1 MSLVIADPASREE
14 IMDGTY
20 PIWGEGLSRTAYSQW
35 NRAQMETP
43 WGREHLRRVALVE
56 GGEVVASAKRYDFR
70 ARWSG
75 QTVDVLGIGAVFTPP
90 ARRGQGHAAALIDA
104 MVTDAAE
111 RGCAI
116 ALLFSEIGARYYER
130 LGFQVVPRAMVTVDV
145 LPFTGSPAMLVRSG
159 EAADLGAIAEIT
171 ARYAEGAA
179 FALDRTPDLIGFGL
193 ARKRLLAG
201 LGPSG
206 LRDVEFFV
214 TEEAY
219 RAAAYVVIT
228 RGPHGRRLEECGDR
242 DPTGARVGA
251 MLQVLSARTP
261 AEPPLRLVGWLPDS
275 LRPPQ
280 VRVEAG
286 LPPKD
291 IMMWRPVGAAAPGA
305 DTLVPTVY
313 WPLDLF

>member
-1 MSLVIADPASREE
+1 MALVTADPPTQEQ

-20 PIWGEGLSRTAYSQW
+20 PIWGEGLSRPAYSQW
-35 NRAQMETP
+35 NRGQMETA
-43 WGREHLRRVALVE
+43 WGRRHLRRVGLVE
-56 GGEVVASAKRYDFR
+56 GGEVLASAKRYDLR
-70 ARWSG
+70 ARWNG
-75 QTVDVLGIGAVFTPP
+75 QLVDVLGIGAVFTPP
-90 ARRGQGHAAALIDA
+90 ARRGQGHAAALIEVMVKDA
-104 MVTDAAE
+104 GE

-116 ALLFSEIGARYYER
+116 ALLFSEIGPRYYQG
-130 LGFQVVPRAMVTVDV
+130 LGFQVVPREMVMVEV
-145 LPFTGSPAMLVRSG
+145 LPFTGSPAMMVRSG
-159 EAADLGAIAEIT
+159 EAADLETIAEIS
-171 ARYAEGAA
+171 ARYGEGAT
-179 FALDRTPDLIGFGL
+179 FALDRTPDLIAFGL
-193 ARKRLLAG
+193 ARRRLLAG

-214 TEEAY
+214 AEEGY

-228 RGPHGRRLEECGDR
+228 RGPRGRQLEDCGDR

-280 VRVEAG
+280 VRMTSG

-291 IMMWRPVGAAAPGA
+291 IMMWRPVGTAVPIA
-305 DTLVPTVY
+305 DRLDPAVY
-313 WPLDLF
+313 WPLDMF